1 MSQYQLSMSENFQ
14 TRNSLL
20 IRAKNPKD
28 QQAWEEFVKYYKT
41 FIFMLLRQ
49 MNISQHD
56 CEDLTQTVLIKIW
69 KKLETFDPKRA
80 KFRTWLSTVIRN
92 TVFNHWSAQK
102 SRSDREGEYGGHSA
116 LTKAPPSG
124 LPSSPEFEAIF
135 QREWEAYLANKAL
148 TNIQG
153 EFKARAMEIFEMSL
167 KSMSTA
173 EIAEKLEV
181 NASTVTRSRNSVRD
195 RLIQEV
201 RRLSQE
207 LEL

>member
-1 MSQYQLSMSENFQ
+1 ML
-14 TRNSLL
+14 
-20 IRAKNPKD
+20 RAKDPKD
-28 QQAWEEFVKYYKT
+28 EQAWKEFVKYYKT

-49 MNISQHD
+49 MNIPQHD
-56 CEDLTQTVLIKIW
+56 CEDLTQTVLVKIW

-92 TVFNHWSAQK
+92 TVFNHWSAMK
-102 SRSDREGEYGGHSA
+102 RRSERDNEYGDHGE
-116 LTKAPPSG
+116 LPTG

-148 TNIQG
+148 ANIQD
-153 EFKARAMEIFEMSL
+153 EFKPRALEIFELSL

-173 EIAEKLEV
+173 EIAEKLGV

-201 RRLSQE
+201 RSLSQE

>member
-1 MSQYQLSMSENFQ
+1 MSDDFD

-20 IRAKNPKD
+20 LRARNPKD
-28 QQAWEEFVKYYKT
+28 EEAWKEFVKYYKT

-49 MNISQHD
+49 MNIPQHD
-56 CEDLTQTVLIKIW
+56 CEDLTQTVLVKIW

-92 TVFNHWSAQK
+92 TVFNHWSVMK
-102 SRSDREGEYGGHSA
+102 RRSERDSEYSDHADS
-116 LTKAPPSG
+116 LSE
-124 LPSSPEFEAIF
+124 LPSSPEFEALF
-135 QREWEAYLANKAL
+135 KREWETYLANKAMA
-148 TNIQG
+148 NIQG
-153 EFKARAMEIFEMSL
+153 EFKARAMEIFELSL

-173 EIAEKLEV
+173 EIAEKLGV

-201 RRLSQE
+201 RNLSQE